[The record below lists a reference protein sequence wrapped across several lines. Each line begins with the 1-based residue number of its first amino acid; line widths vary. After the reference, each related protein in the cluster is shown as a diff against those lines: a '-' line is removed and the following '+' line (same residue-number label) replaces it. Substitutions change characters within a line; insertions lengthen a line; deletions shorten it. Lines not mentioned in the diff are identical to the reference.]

1 MNFIEKAITGCLIVG
16 FVMLA
21 GRLVTTI
28 CTYFEVDFPT
38 FFTDYHVVSLVILI
52 IGIIG
57 TELLNVRKKKGRA

>member
-1 MNFIEKAITGCLIVG
+1 MIFIEKAIKGCLIVG

-21 GRLVTTI
+21 GRLVTAI

-38 FFTDYHVVSLVILI
+38 FFTDYHVVSLAILI

-57 TELLNVRKKKGRA
+57 TELIKVRKKKGKA